1 MSSCKILHA
10 ECSGVYVLKLVGEV
24 RLTYCSAL
32 DDAIEAMID
41 SANFSTIVVD
51 LCESTMVDST
61 TLGMLV
67 KLAIKA
73 RQKSHFLP
81 SIVSS
86 NPDITRIIKSMGFES
101 VYIVLKEPVLDPR
114 DLIELHAREMDEECA
129 RAKVLEAHRILM
141 DMNEHNRDCFRDL
154 VAALEGE
161 VSAARLGCSDSVASR
176 AAINRSY

>member
-1 MSSCKILHA
+1 MASCKILHA
-10 ECSGVYVLKLVGEV
+10 ECSGVFILKLVGEV
-24 RLTYCSAL
+24 RLTSCCAL
-32 DDAIEAMID
+32 DDAIEAMIQ

-61 TLGMLV
+61 TLGLLV

-86 NPDITRIIKSMGFES
+86 NPDITRIIKTMGFES

-114 DLIELHAREMDEECA
+114 VLTELEVKEMDEASA

-141 DMNEHNRDCFRDL
+141 DMNAHNRECFKDL
-154 VAALEGE
+154 VAALEA
-161 VSAARLGCSDSVASR
+161 VTPSAVGCNEGLAERSV
-176 AAINRSY
+176 INRSY

>member
-10 ECSGVYVLKLVGEV
+10 ECSGVYVLKLVGEI
-24 RLTYCSAL
+24 RLTSCCAL
-32 DDAIEAMID
+32 DDAIEAMIE

-51 LCESTMVDST
+51 MSESTMVDST
-61 TLGMLV
+61 TLGLLV

-86 NPDITRIIKSMGFES
+86 NPDITRIIKTMGFES
-101 VYIVLKEPVLDPR
+101 VYIVLKEPLLDPR
-114 DLIELHAREMDEECA
+114 VLNELEIKEMDEESA

-141 DMNEHNRDCFRDL
+141 DMNAHNRECFSDL
-154 VAALEGE
+154 VAALEAE
-161 VSAARLGCSDSVASR
+161 SAPGHGCRESRVERSV
-176 AAINRSY
+176 INRSY